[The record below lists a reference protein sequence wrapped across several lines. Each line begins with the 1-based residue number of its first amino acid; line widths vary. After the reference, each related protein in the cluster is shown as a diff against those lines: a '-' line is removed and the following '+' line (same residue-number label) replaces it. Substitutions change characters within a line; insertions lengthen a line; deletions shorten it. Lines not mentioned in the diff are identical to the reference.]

1 MKISPDRSLEA
12 ALQEGRIPWLGGV
25 SFLMRPDQ
33 FVLKQRLQ
41 LGPQISS
48 VKGMIAPRNSPSC
61 VPLG

>member
-1 MKISPDRSLEA
+1 MNPDRSLGA
-12 ALQEGRIPWLGGV
+12 ALQEGRILRPGGV

-48 VKGMIAPRNSPSC
+48 VKGVIAPRNSALC